1 MNKRELIEELYKKAG
16 ACSKIEAENYLNS
29 LVTIIKSN
37 LKKGDKVT
45 IAGFGTFST
54 KVRKARSGVDPQTG
68 KKIKIPK
75 VRVAK
80 FTTGSALKRAVK

>member
-1 MNKRELIEELYKKAG
+1 MNKRELIEELYKKADG
-16 ACSKIEAENYLNS
+16 CSKLEAENYLNF
-29 LVTIIKSN
+29 LVNIIKSN

-45 IAGFGTFST
+45 IAGFGTFRT
-54 KVRKARSGVDPQTG
+54 LVRKARSGVDPQTG

-80 FTTGSALKRAVK
+80 FVTGSALKRAVK